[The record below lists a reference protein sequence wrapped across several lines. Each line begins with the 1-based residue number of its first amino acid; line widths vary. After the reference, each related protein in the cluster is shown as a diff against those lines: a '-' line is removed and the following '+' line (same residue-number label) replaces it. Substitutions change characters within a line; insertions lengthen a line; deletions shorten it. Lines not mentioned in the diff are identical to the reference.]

1 MNWEAIS
8 AISEIVGVTAVMIT
22 FIYLAVQIRQN
33 TAAVATSTYE
43 SVMTG
48 FNDINIVVASDPA
61 LASLLD
67 RGCQNPTTLNAEDVV
82 QFNFLLRCYANQWWK
97 LFKLHE
103 RGSLPVAERT
113 IEESGT
119 DLRRDLSSGNRRQ
132 TAGCDRYAARQ
143 PPCPP
148 VASRTSRQRF
158 FHYPHRPARAGSWGA
173 GPACRRPLRA
183 HFAFARP

>member
-8 AISEIVGVTAVMIT
+8 AVSELVGVTAVMIT
-22 FIYLAVQIRQN
+22 LIYLAVQIKQN

-67 RGCQNPTTLNAEDVV
+67 RGCQNPSELNTEDVV

-103 RGSLPVAERT
+103 RGSLPVTEWS
-113 IEESGT
+113 I
-119 DLRRDLSSGNRRQ
+119 
-132 TAGCDRYAARQ
+132 
-143 PPCPP
+143 
-148 VASRTSRQRF
+148 
-158 FHYPHRPARAGSWGA
+158 
-173 GPACRRPLRA
+173 
-183 HFAFARP
+183 FAREAAQFMNQPGCKPFRAQNALFGDLYSELDKHGGAEISDFGFGNKTPAE

>member
-8 AISEIVGVTAVMIT
+8 AVSELVGVTVVMIT

-67 RGCQNPTTLNAEDVV
+67 RGCQNPTALNTEDVV

-103 RGSLPVAERT
+103 RGSLPATEWS
-113 IEESGT
+113 I
-119 DLRRDLSSGNRRQ
+119 
-132 TAGCDRYAARQ
+132 
-143 PPCPP
+143 
-148 VASRTSRQRF
+148 
-158 FHYPHRPARAGSWGA
+158 
-173 GPACRRPLRA
+173 
-183 HFAFARP
+183 FAREAAQFFDQPGCMPFRAQNALFADLYAELDRHRGDVISDFGFGSETPAS

>member
-8 AISEIVGVTAVMIT
+8 AIGELLGASAVLIT
-22 FIYLAVQIRQN
+22 LIYLAVQIRQN

-48 FNDINIVVASDPA
+48 FNDVNINVASNPE

-67 RGCQNPTTLNAEDVV
+67 RGCQNPESLNGKEIV

-103 RGSLPVAERT
+103 RGSLPLGEWV
-113 IEESGT
+113 I
-119 DLRRDLSSGNRRQ
+119 
-132 TAGCDRYAARQ
+132 
-143 PPCPP
+143 
-148 VASRTSRQRF
+148 
-158 FHYPHRPARAGSWGA
+158 
-173 GPACRRPLRA
+173 
-183 HFAFARP
+183 FAREAAQFLDQPGCRPFRDENALFADLYTELDKHGGIGISNFGFGNQPSKS

>member
-8 AISEIVGVTAVMIT
+8 AVSELVGVTAVMIT

-67 RGCQNPTTLNAEDVV
+67 RGCQNPTGLNTEDVV

-103 RGSLPVAERT
+103 RGSLPATEWS
-113 IEESGT
+113 I
-119 DLRRDLSSGNRRQ
+119 
-132 TAGCDRYAARQ
+132 
-143 PPCPP
+143 
-148 VASRTSRQRF
+148 
-158 FHYPHRPARAGSWGA
+158 
-173 GPACRRPLRA
+173 
-183 HFAFARP
+183 FAREAAQFMNQPGCKPFRAQNALFADLYTELDKHGGAEISDFGFANQTPVE